1 MSEWKATYSQNYEDI
16 ADGLRVQK
24 PGETFLPS
32 EMAQAIEDINNDISA
47 AYTACE
53 NKGAT
58 LPVAQVSANL
68 AGTINSI
75 PAGGGTTAAVT
86 ADFYDFAGNLV
97 RSYTADEIAALSE
110 LPEAPEIQGFSFQG
124 WNWTLPDIKS
134 WSTAAE
140 SGHLC
145 VGGVYVT
152 ADGHT
157 RIYMKFT
164 EPRMAVV
171 AMPFCIQQMSG
182 TVLIDWGD
190 NSAPET
196 ITAAGVYYH
205 TWNLNAYPADVVID
219 IQYTPSG
226 TTKLVLGRA
235 VGSTTYGL
243 FNNDPLYAKCV
254 QTVELGENIDFLTYS
269 ATFNN
274 CQNLSKINFPTSVG
288 IFSSNLLRGCDNLGF
303 VVVPSGVTSIGNSVF
318 FGCTNLGL
326 TALPDG
332 VTSIGNNAFQ
342 NCTNLG
348 LTALPDG
355 VTSIGNSA
363 FLGCTNLGLTALPS
377 GVTSVGTNAF
387 YGCTNLGL
395 TALPSGVTII
405 GNSAFQ
411 NCTNLGLIALPSGVT
426 SIGNSVFQNCTNLGL
441 TALPDGVTSI
451 GNNAFQ
457 NCTNLGL
464 TALPDGVTSI
474 GSYAFQ
480 NCTTL
485 YIVDLTAFTNPTA
498 IPTLSNANA
507 FSGIPAQAR
516 FIVANAEMLAVF
528 SNATN
533 WNTFAARYEVES

>member
-58 LPVAQVSANL
+58 LPAAQVSANL

-75 PAGGGTTAAVT
+75 PADGGTT

-97 RSYTADEIAALSE
+97 RSCTADEIAALSE
-110 LPEAPEIQGFSFQG
+110 LPDAPVIEGFTFQE
-124 WNWTLPDIKS
+124 WNWTLSGIKS
-134 WSTAAE
+134 WAAAAE

-157 RIYMKFT
+157 RIRMKFT
-164 EPRMAVV
+164 EPRMSVV
-171 AMPFCIQQMSG
+171 AMPFCIQQIAG

-196 ITAAGVYYH
+196 ITAAGIYYH
-205 TWNLNAYPADVVID
+205 TWNLNTYPADVVID

-226 TTKLVLGRA
+226 TTKLVLGHA
-235 VGSTTYGL
+235 VGTTIYGL

-254 QTVELGENIDFLTYS
+254 QAVELGDNIDFLPS
-269 ATFNN
+269 SGTFKN
-274 CQNLSKINFPTSVG
+274 CQDLKKINLPASVKT
-288 IFSSNLLRGCDNLGF
+288 ISSMFLNCDNLDF
-303 VVVPSGVTSIGNSVF
+303 VVVPSGVTSISNS
-318 FGCTNLGL
+318 
-326 TALPDG
+326 
-332 VTSIGNNAFQ
+332 AFQ

-348 LTALPDG
+348 LTALPSG
-355 VTSIGNSA
+355 LSSIGN
-363 FLGCTNLGLTALPS
+363 G
-377 GVTSVGTNAF
+377 
-387 YGCTNLGL
+387 
-395 TALPSGVTII
+395 
-405 GNSAFQ
+405 AFQ
-411 NCTNLGLIALPSGVT
+411 NCTNLALTVLPDGVT
-426 SIGNSVFQNCTNLGL
+426 SISNNAFQDCKNLAL
-441 TALPDGVTSI
+441 TVLPDGVTSI
-451 GNNAFQ
+451 GNNAFRNCTNLALTVLPDGVTSIGGGAFQ

-464 TALPDGVTSI
+464 TSLPSGLSSI
-474 GSYAFQ
+474 GTSAF
-480 NCTTL
+480 NGCTTL
-485 YIVDLTAFTNPTA
+485 YIIDLTAFTNPTA
-498 IPTLSNANA
+498 LPTLSNANA

-516 FIVANAEMLAVF
+516 FIVANAEMLAAF

>member
-32 EMAQAIEDINNDISA
+32 EMAQAIEDVNNDISA

-58 LPVAQVSANL
+58 LPAAQVSANL

-75 PAGGGTTAAVT
+75 PADGGTT

-97 RSYTADEIAALSE
+97 RSCTADEIAALSE
-110 LPEAPEIQGFSFQG
+110 LPDAPVIEGFTFQE
-124 WNWTLPDIKS
+124 WNWTLSGIKS
-134 WSTAAE
+134 WAAAAE

-157 RIYMKFT
+157 RIRMKFT
-164 EPRMAVV
+164 EPRMSVV
-171 AMPFCIQQMSG
+171 AMPFCIQQIAG

-196 ITAAGVYYH
+196 ITAAGIYYH
-205 TWNLNAYPADVVID
+205 TWNLNTYPADVVID

-226 TTKLVLGRA
+226 TTKLVLGHA
-235 VGSTTYGL
+235 VGSTVYGL

-254 QTVELGENIDFLTYS
+254 QAVELGDNIDFLLYS
-269 ATFNN
+269 GTFKN
-274 CQNLSKINFPTSVG
+274 CQDLKKINLPASVG
-288 IFSSNLLRGCDNLGF
+288 VFSDRLLNGCDNLDF
-303 VVVPSGVTSIGNSVF
+303 VVVPSGVTSIGSNTF
-318 FGCTNLGL
+318 AGCTNLSL
-326 TALPDG
+326 T
-332 VTSIGNNAFQ
+332 S
-342 NCTNLG
+342 
-348 LTALPDG
+348 
-355 VTSIGNSA
+355 
-363 FLGCTNLGLTALPS
+363 
-377 GVTSVGTNAF
+377 
-387 YGCTNLGL
+387 
-395 TALPSGVTII
+395 
-405 GNSAFQ
+405 
-411 NCTNLGLIALPSGVT
+411 LPSGVT
-426 SIGNSVFQNCTNLGL
+426 SIGNN
-441 TALPDGVTSI
+441 
-451 GNNAFQ
+451 
-457 NCTNLGL
+457 
-464 TALPDGVTSI
+464 
-474 GSYAFQ
+474 AFQ

-507 FSGIPAQAR
+507 FLGIPAQAR
-516 FIVANAEMLAVF
+516 FIVANAEMLAAF

-533 WNTFAARYEVES
+533 WNTFAARYEVEP